1 MPRPF
6 TMPDP
11 NDRSKNDPAVL
22 VDSAKIL
29 GHFNQEHRGGE
40 KATYVSETVRRWYTD
55 KAKESGWSSVEF
67 VGNQAM
73 LKMNL

>member
-22 VDSAKIL
+22 VDSSKIL
-29 GHFNQEHRGGE
+29 GHFNQEHQRNE
-40 KATYVSETVRRWYTD
+40 KATYVSESVRTWYEE
-55 KAKESGWSSVEF
+55 KALEKGWSSVEF
-67 VGNQAM
+67 IGNQAM
-73 LKMNL
+73 LKMNF